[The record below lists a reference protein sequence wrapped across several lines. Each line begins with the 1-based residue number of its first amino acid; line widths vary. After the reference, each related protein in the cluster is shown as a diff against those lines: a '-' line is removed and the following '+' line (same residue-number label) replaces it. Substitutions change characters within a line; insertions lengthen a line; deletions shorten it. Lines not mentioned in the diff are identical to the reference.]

1 MAIGGIFHLLK
12 PASAT
17 ILLLSSSASGSSRD
31 LSVPMMVGS
40 LRLVFSFWLLVV
52 SC

>member
-17 ILLLSSSASGSSRD
+17 ILLLSFSASASRRD
-31 LSVPMMVGS
+31 LSVPMMGGG
-40 LRLVFSFWLLVV
+40 LRGFS
-52 SC
+52 C